1 MFFLQYGL
9 IVWGQTY
16 ESYIDPIFKLQKK
29 AVRAISFQPR
39 LSHTL
44 PIFKDLKLLTLSEIF
59 ELRLLTFVYDSVNK
73 TSPSCFHNFFLLSSS
88 VHQYSTRQA
97 SQGDLF
103 LFRKNSLRY
112 GLRSIQYLG
121 TKLWNSLPM
130 ELRNAP
136 SKISFKKQLKIY
148 LLNKGS
154 Q

>member
-1 MFFLQYGL
+1 MF
-9 IVWGQTY
+9 
-16 ESYIDPIFKLQKK
+16 
-29 AVRAISFQPR
+29 
-39 LSHTL
+39 
-44 PIFKDLKLLTLSEIF
+44 
-59 ELRLLTFVYDSVNK
+59 
-73 TSPSCFHNFFLLSSS
+73 
-88 VHQYSTRQA
+88 
-97 SQGDLF
+97 SQSGDFF

-112 GLRSIQYLG
+112 GLRSIQYL

>member
-1 MFFLQYGL
+1 MSFLQYGL
-9 IVWGQTY
+9 IFWGQTY

-29 AVRAISFQPR
+29 AVRAISFQHR
-39 LSHTL
+39 LSHSL
-44 PIFKDLKLLTLSEIF
+44 PIFKDLKLLKLSQIF
-59 ELRLLTFVYDSVNK
+59 ELLTFVYDSVNK

-97 SQGDLF
+97 SQGDLS
-103 LFRKNSLRY
+103 LFRKNSVHY

-130 ELRNAP
+130 ELWNAS
-136 SKISFKKQLKIY
+136 SKVSFKKQLKIH
-148 LLNKGS
+148 LLNKVN